1 MPASRVLYVPEAQG
15 SVLPAP
21 HALHVLGTRTSHAR
35 AVRTA
40 HRGDHRR
47 LPAGW
52 EEVEDG
58 DQVYYYN
65 SNTGESLW
73 ERPKAPRASAA
84 AAGAAGST
92 PLPAG

>member
-15 SVLPAP
+15 SVLLGP
-21 HALHVLGTRTSHAR
+21 HALRVLGTRTSHAR
-35 AVRTA
+35 AVRIA

>member
-15 SVLPAP
+15 SVLPVP
-21 HALHVLGTRTSHAR
+21 HALHVLATRTSHAR